1 MTVLVIGGA
10 YQGKTELAKK
20 LFPEKEIVPNLH
32 LEVRD
37 VLKNGGDPSELLD
50 KLLGKCV
57 ICDEIGCGIVPIDK
71 ADNEWREA
79 TGRLCCKIAA
89 KAEKVIRVTAGIPQY
104 IKNTEC

>member
-37 VLKNGGDPSELLD
+37 VLKSGGDPS
-50 KLLGKCV
+50 KLLEGLIGKCV
-57 ICDEIGCGIVPIDK
+57 ICDEIGCGIVPIEK

-79 TGRLCCKIAA
+79 VGRLCCEIAA
-89 KAEKVIRVTAGIPQY
+89 RAEKVIRVTAGIPQY
-104 IKNTEC
+104 IKNTE